1 METKKILKS
10 INILYAED
18 NEKIRENT
26 AKTLKIIFGEVF
38 IAKDGA
44 EAYEIYKNQTIHIL
58 LLDYVMPCIDGY
70 ELAKEIRKTN
80 ETIPIVICS
89 GFSDKEKLYN
99 AIELGVI
106 RYIEKPLKYEELI
119 EALENCLDVLKRE
132 NLLKIQITEN
142 LIYDFINKQIINN
155 RKVLSLTKKE
165 IKLFELF
172 IKNRSKLITTEMI
185 IDEVFENEPIE
196 PNTPR
201 NLVYKVRKV
210 LGNEKIIVSVK
221 DYGYMLVSTTNQ

>member
-1 METKKILKS
+1 LDTKKILKS

-18 NEKIRENT
+18 NEMIRENT
-26 AKTLKIIFGEVF
+26 AKTLNIIFNNVF
-38 IAKDGA
+38 VAKDGV
-44 EAYEIYKNQTIHIL
+44 EAYEMYKNQTVHIL

-70 ELAKEIRKTN
+70 ELAKEIRKTD
-80 ETIPIVICS
+80 ETIPIIICS

-106 RYIEKPLKYEELI
+106 KYIEKPLKYEELM

-142 LIYDFINKQIINN
+142 IMYDFINKQIINDGEII
-155 RKVLSLTKKE
+155 SLTKKE
-165 IKLFELF
+165 IKFLELL
-172 IKNRSKLITTEMI
+172 IKNKSKLVTTDMI
-185 IDEVFENEPIE
+185 IDEVFENESIE

-201 NLVYKVRKV
+201 NLVYKTRKI
-210 LGNEKIIVSVK
+210 LGNDKIIASVK
-221 DYGYMLVSTTNQ
+221 DYGYMLVI